1 MKLTTQQPGY
11 GTILARLPGKD
22 RKRQPALYE
31 YRVTYRSPDQ
41 QVGCLMTWEVTGG
54 RDSYQIALEK
64 TDSGDHT
71 WHCTCADAIFRG
83 DNDPTHRCKHVRGL
97 ADGVPTIP
105 PSIQKRMGR

>member
-11 GTILARLPGKD
+11 GTILAKLPGAD

-31 YRVTYRSPDQ
+31 YRVTYRNPEQ
-41 QVGCLMTWEVTGG
+41 QPGCLMTWEVTGG
-54 RDSYQIALEK
+54 RESYQIALEQ
-64 TDSGDHT
+64 TDSGEHT

-83 DNDPTHRCKHVRGL
+83 DKDPTHRCKHVRGL
-97 ADGVPTIP
+97 ADVVPVIP